1 MFTRVILALYSVF
14 VLVFC
19 VYNIGSPKDETYAQ
33 RISELLE
40 SVDTLNV
47 VYRFDELLDKV
58 SLALLFFQCLN
69 SFFSVEFVSHFFK

>member
-1 MFTRVILALYSVF
+1 MFIRVILALYSVF

-58 SLALLFFQCLN
+58 SLAFLFFHSL
-69 SFFSVEFVSHFFK
+69 K